1 MTKSVEDKIHTQVH
15 SLARLLGMRDRQ
27 LHGELTEYLPP
38 AVIMEACMKVG
49 VQMSDSQLEDLM
61 NQCTMEVRA
70 QFPPV
75 ALAAADPLP
84 SMSELNLGRPSP
96 ESIRIG
102 LARTERV

>member
-70 QFPPV
+70 QFPPPPRRPCCCGS
-75 ALAAADPLP
+75 APLH
-84 SMSELNLGRPSP
+84 
-96 ESIRIG
+96 
-102 LARTERV
+102 V